1 MSDDSSLRDFT
12 SERAYNLSMVA
23 KEISEKKSYENFEL
37 LYYDYDIDVAMD
49 LHESRGGE
57 RWQLIARISTSII
70 FLQILIFKKVK
81 REHCQSADFEEN
93 LSISLQCSELH
104 HVANMY
110 LRGCGTLL
118 SHINDDILKTES
130 L

>member
-81 REHCQSADFEEN
+81 RDSCGCYDAYSA
-93 LSISLQCSELH
+93 S
-104 HVANMY
+104 
-110 LRGCGTLL
+110 GCVYSNEIVGIKDRP
-118 SHINDDILKTES
+118 INNNLKTS
-130 L
+130 RIPS